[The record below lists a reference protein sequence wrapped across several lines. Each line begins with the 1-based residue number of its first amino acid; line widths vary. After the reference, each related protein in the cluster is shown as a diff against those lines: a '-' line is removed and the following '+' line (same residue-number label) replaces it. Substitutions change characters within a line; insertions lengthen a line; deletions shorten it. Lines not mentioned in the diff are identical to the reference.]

1 MKAPKIVIT
10 PSSKQKKTSMID
22 HRDHHNKSQTTLI
35 LAQKGNLQRATAQEQ
50 LVTNFMLNNGSHNH
64 MADEQQKPMLSLRRL
79 AEVRLNKNIV
89 LDEDV
94 DIYEREQDDGNRR
107 QMKQLTTAGDEIGL
121 SQHNRLSN

>member
-1 MKAPKIVIT
+1 
-10 PSSKQKKTSMID
+10 
-22 HRDHHNKSQTTLI
+22 
-35 LAQKGNLQRATAQEQ
+35 
-50 LVTNFMLNNGSHNH
+50 
-64 MADEQQKPMLSLRRL
+64 MLSLRRL

-94 DIYEREQDDGNRR
+94 DIYEREQDDGSRR